1 MQTVCRWKFDHIIA
15 TCCIAGYGM
24 VNEASVTV
32 FLRRCVAVENVN
44 IPVPTLAGVLAQG
57 TVCGTTAH
65 V

>member
-1 MQTVCRWKFDHIIA
+1 
-15 TCCIAGYGM
+15 M

-44 IPVPTLAGVLAQG
+44 IPVPTLTGVLAQG
-57 TVCGTTAH
+57 AVCGTTAH

>member
-1 MQTVCRWKFDHIIA
+1 
-15 TCCIAGYGM
+15 M